1 MLHVEIEVPALDKK
15 YEFSLNENVTVK
27 NVIEEV
33 AAVIGQHEQ
42 RSWSREESPLLLC
55 SCTSL
60 RILPEGK
67 TLYECQVQPGSRLML
82 I

>member
-1 MLHVEIEVPALDKK
+1 MLHVEIKVPALDKK

-42 RSWSREESPLLLC
+42 KSWSQGEAPLVLC
-55 SCTSL
+55 SCSGL
-60 RILPEGK
+60 GILPEGK
-67 TLYECQVQPGSRLML
+67 TLYECQIQPGSQLML